1 VTVAGEEVALPWKET
16 SPVKQRKEF
25 VEACAVDGANMS
37 ELCRRFGV
45 SRKTGYKCHH
55 RYLGYSELE
64 DRSRR
69 PKVSPKAV
77 SASLEARRR
86 GNPPEK
92 SFRPGALARES

>member
-1 VTVAGEEVALPWKET
+1 VRRFALPWKET

-45 SRKTGYKCHH
+45 SRKTGYKWLH

-69 PKVSPKAV
+69 PKVSV
-77 SASLEARRR
+77 LTS
-86 GNPPEK
+86 
-92 SFRPGALARES
+92 